1 MDDLLF
7 DTVSDEAIQML
18 MEDAINGTLTD
29 EQNKSIDE
37 YLNGSYDFWP
47 MTNITLKNTKAQIFE
62 ALQSV
67 KDVREERNAL
77 AILCIILFTTTCLF

>member
-37 YLNGSYDFWP
+37 YLNGSYDFWKWP
-47 MTNITLKNTKAQIFE
+47 KLLSRTQRHKSLMPYKMLRMWEKSVTLW
-62 ALQSV
+62 QSLV
-67 KDVREERNAL
+67 
-77 AILCIILFTTTCLF
+77 

>member
-7 DTVSDEAIQML
+7 DTVSEEAIQML

-37 YLNGSYDFWP
+37 YLNGSTDF
-47 MTNITLKNTKAQIFE
+47 
-62 ALQSV
+62 
-67 KDVREERNAL
+67 
-77 AILCIILFTTTCLF
+77 

>member
-37 YLNGSYDFWP
+37 YLNGSYDFWKWP
-47 MTNITLKNTKAQIFE
+47 KLHSRTPKHKFLMRYRVWRMLEK
-62 ALQSV
+62 SV
-67 KDVREERNAL
+67 
-77 AILCIILFTTTCLF
+77 TP

>member
-29 EQNKSIDE
+29 DQNKSIDE
-37 YLNGSYDFWP
+37 YLNGSYDF
-47 MTNITLKNTKAQIFE
+47 
-62 ALQSV
+62 
-67 KDVREERNAL
+67 
-77 AILCIILFTTTCLF
+77 

>member
-37 YLNGSYDFWP
+37 YLNGSYDF
-47 MTNITLKNTKAQIFE
+47 
-62 ALQSV
+62 
-67 KDVREERNAL
+67 
-77 AILCIILFTTTCLF
+77 

>member
-7 DTVSDEAIQML
+7 DTVSDEANQML

-37 YLNGSYDFWP
+37 YLNGSYDF
-47 MTNITLKNTKAQIFE
+47 
-62 ALQSV
+62 
-67 KDVREERNAL
+67 
-77 AILCIILFTTTCLF
+77 